1 MPFVVLAQALAFQET
16 DPANPTIPIADEEI
30 VERGGA
36 VPDYVSTFT
45 VSALANSGLVA
56 YVNAPDPAIFPANQ
70 LPAQVRTADQPPVLP
85 SDPNGVP
92 FRIGDLAAPAP
103 EPVGGDVAPAPE
115 PVTDDAPFPLASD
128 KKEVWESYAQRP
140 EIGMTQAEA
149 ETMTKAALM
158 AEVNGRYDAANK

>member
-16 DPANPTIPIADEEI
+16 DPANPTIPVADEEI
-30 VERGGA
+30 VERGGK

-92 FRIGDLAAPAP
+92 TTIGDMAAPAP
-103 EPVGGDVAPAPE
+103 EPVA
-115 PVTDDAPFPLASD
+115 DDTPFPLASD

-149 ETMTKAALM
+149 ETMNKNALM
-158 AEVNGRYDAANK
+158 AEVNARYDAANK

>member
-16 DPANPTIPIADEEI
+16 DPANPTIPVADEEI
-30 VERGGA
+30 VERGGK

-70 LPAQVRTADQPPVLP
+70 LPAQVRTPDQPPVLP

-92 FRIGDLAAPAP
+92 FRIGDLGAPAP
-103 EPVGGDVAPAPE
+103 EPVE
-115 PVTDDAPFPLASD
+115 DDTPFPLASD

-149 ETMTKAALM
+149 ETMNKNALM
-158 AEVNGRYDAANK
+158 AEVNARYDAANK